1 MNLSPISANSP
12 LPPTVQ
18 TPVPISSNEIGST
31 SAGNITFVTPPP
43 AVAADKVA
51 AATISV
57 NPQAVP
63 QQSLDKAVEE
73 INRFLRQANTSV
85 EFSVD
90 QDSGRTLV
98 QVIDSDT
105 KDVIR
110 QFPSKEAL
118 SLSHELDKLQGLLL
132 REKA

>member
-1 MNLSPISANSP
+1 MNLSPISGNSP

-18 TPVPISSNEIGST
+18 TPVPILSNEIGST
-31 SAGNITFVTPPP
+31 SAGNTTFVAPP
-43 AVAADKVA
+43 AAVVANKVA

-57 NPQAVP
+57 NAQAVP